1 MHDVIFGE
9 DLEGFDHLT
18 KIDKGPFLRE
28 RPFLLH
34 ELIKRSTS
42 AKFIDKVK
50 VVNSLQHVNI
60 PDEIRA
66 ILDCRQ
72 NVNLIDCK
80 FFQFRNLLEFLCI
93 NDLDRHLLFCFHV
106 NSLVNFTVDSLTQLL
121 KNCKV
126 FDDLAHPTLRKEEE
140 FKIDIKKLE

>member
-1 MHDVIFGE
+1 MHDVIFGK

-34 ELIKRSTS
+34 EFIKRSS
-42 AKFIDKVK
+42 IAKFIDKVK

-60 PDEIRA
+60 PDDIRA
-66 ILDCRQ
+66 SLDCRQ
-72 NVNLIDCK
+72 NVNLIDCT
-80 FFQFRNLLEFLCI
+80 FFQFRNLLELLRV

-106 NSLVNFTVDSLTQLL
+106 NSLVNFTVDSFTQLL
-121 KNCKV
+121 KN
-126 FDDLAHPTLRKEEE
+126 
-140 FKIDIKKLE
+140 